1 MGRAMSRTQTEYLYT
16 VKFTGDHFTLTT
28 CVQAPDDEHAERYAQ
43 QQLLNEHGIDT
54 EKIGAW
60 GITVEQDGEFL

>member
-1 MGRAMSRTQTEYLYT
+1 
-16 VKFTGDHFTLTT
+16 
-28 CVQAPDDEHAERYAQ
+28 VQAPDDEHAERYAQ

-60 GITVEQDGEFL
+60 GITAEQDGEFL

>member
-1 MGRAMSRTQTEYLYT
+1 MSRTQTEYLYT
-16 VKFTGDHFTLTT
+16 VKFTGDHFTLFT

-60 GITVEQDGEFL
+60 DITVEQDGEFL

>member
-1 MGRAMSRTQTEYLYT
+1 MSRTQTEYLYT

-28 CVQAPDDEHAERYAQ
+28 CVQAPDEEHAEQYAT
-43 QQLLNEHGIDT
+43 QQLLNHHGIDT

-60 GITVEQDGEFL
+60 DITTEEDGEFL